1 MLSAI
6 KQDTRDER
14 GVERGYRF
22 EKKSFADGRDRNIV
36 VWNGLQW
43 M

>member
-1 MLSAI
+1 MKEELSE
-6 KQDTRDER
+6 DTDLRR
-14 GVERGYRF
+14 
-22 EKKSFADGRDRNIV
+22 KSFADGRDRNIV